1 MSNFDKEKNI
11 HEETDIAITPDD
23 FSVGSAIKQMP
34 NSVNNNE
41 LDTARKEALESDDVY
56 KHKFSNPPLYLGNPI
71 SEISFNW
78 NSLTGNDGLSI
89 ENELQAN
96 GKVII
101 IPTFSGEFLIRMAAR
116 ASAPRVGSDFF
127 EAIPLADYNKIR
139 NAARSFLLKSE

>member
-1 MSNFDKEKNI
+1 MNNFEKNKDTQ
-11 HEETDIAITPDD
+11 EENNITTTPDD
-23 FSVGSAIKQMP
+23 FSVGSAIKQTP
-34 NSVNNNE
+34 ESVNNNE
-41 LDTARKEALESDDVY
+41 LDTAKKEALESDDVY
-56 KHKFSNPPLYLGNPI
+56 KHKFSTPPLYLGNPI

-116 ASAPRVGSDFF
+116 ASSPRVGSDFF